1 MNRLLHTDNIN
12 SISTQFNRKCTYYL
26 FNIPTSTE
34 NGVSKCN
41 FSNSNLSEN
50 ASKETFDSEKI
61 VSASF
66 TWNTLFLIS
75 TSVVIST
82 LSQGSRLS
90 AHLPPPTM
98 RGKCARNGIVA
109 HSGLVA
115 TCARE
120 KMPGAKLKSV
130 SPAGMEGNGFTV
142 ARCFVRLWSLDAVV
156 SATDASNCVA
166 SLFLEPRTDI
176 PRRKRDQRFVD
187 DEDGINFSR

>member
-98 RGKCARNGIVA
+98 RGKRARNGIVA
-109 HSGLVA
+109 TRGWLQRVL
-115 TCARE
+115 
-120 KMPGAKLKSV
+120 AKKCQGPS
-130 SPAGMEGNGFTV
+130 
-142 ARCFVRLWSLDAVV
+142 
-156 SATDASNCVA
+156 
-166 SLFLEPRTDI
+166 
-176 PRRKRDQRFVD
+176 
-187 DEDGINFSR
+187 